1 MEVKVCLRT
10 WSFPFQG
17 ELWSEEEE
25 LTCCILWSNR
35 SSRLELPSVRCYGNN
50 FLHIY
55 RNTQVWVNAAVV
67 NACPSAGSFGER
79 MVKWSRDTK
88 TEPEAFFHHLK
99 TNSLI
104 FLIIGVPAG
113 SALQYIQTF
122 PLGLF
127 PGWAL
132 VGEGGA
138 AGSSQGMHT
147 GDAHPRSLGSVQVQ
161 RSYGWGVVCAHTQ
174 SHHTHTHSPV

>member
-1 MEVKVCLRT
+1 MLPLSTRILQLAHLEKEWWSDRVTQRQSLKPSFTT
-10 WSFPFQG
+10 WK
-17 ELWSEEEE
+17 L
-25 LTCCILWSNR
+25 I
-35 SSRLELPSVRCYGNN
+35 
-50 FLHIY
+50 
-55 RNTQVWVNAAVV
+55 
-67 NACPSAGSFGER
+67 
-79 MVKWSRDTK
+79 D
-88 TEPEAFFHHLK
+88 
-99 TNSLI
+99 SLI

-138 AGSSQGMHT
+138 AGLSQGMHT
-147 GDAHPRSLGSVQVQ
+147 GDSHPRSLGSVQVQ

-174 SHHTHTHSPV
+174 SHHTHTHTQPSIIILCSTMFPSQRSHHIWSAESTKH